1 MSISLNHVSVRTLDL
16 EACKRFYVDVLGLA
30 DGPRPEFPFPGV
42 WLYAGDTGV
51 YANAVVHIIGID
63 RAAPG
68 GLQGYLGD
76 RADASLQ
83 GSGAIDHVAFFV
95 TGLSAMLSRLKQ
107 LGMPCRERTVPS
119 LGLYQVFVDDP
130 NGIVVELNF
139 PAAEGAALAA
149 G

>member
-16 EACKRFYVDVLGLA
+16 EACKRFYVELLGLA
-30 DGPRPEFPFPGV
+30 EGPRPEFPFPGV
-42 WLYAGDTGV
+42 WLYAGDTAV
-51 YANAVVHIIGID
+51 YANAVLHIIGID
-63 RAAPG
+63 RSDPG
-68 GLQGYLGD
+68 GLKGYLGD
-76 RADASLQ
+76 RDEGSLH

-95 TGLSAMLSRLKQ
+95 TGLAEMLARLKQ
-107 LGMPCRERTVPS
+107 QNVPCRERKVPS
-119 LGLYQVFVDDP
+119 LALYQVFVDDP